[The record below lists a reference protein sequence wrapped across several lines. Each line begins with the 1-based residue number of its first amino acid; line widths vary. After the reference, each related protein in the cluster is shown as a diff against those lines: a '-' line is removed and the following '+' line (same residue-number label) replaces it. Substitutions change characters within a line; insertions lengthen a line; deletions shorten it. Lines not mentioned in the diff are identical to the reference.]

1 MAYPSLFEGFGL
13 PVLEAMSLGA
23 PVISSNVTS
32 IPEIA
37 GNAGILVN
45 PEAEEDIFNAMLML
59 SESSGLRIS
68 LVERG
73 REQAKKFTWESAAR
87 TILECYRN
95 CGWRFCP

>member
-1 MAYPSLFEGFGL
+1 MVYPSLFEGFGL

-59 SESSGLRIS
+59 SESSGLRVS

-95 CGWRFCP
+95 CAWRFCP